1 MRKDEAN
8 VRVAAE
14 RVAFQITDNAAG
26 DIEIVF
32 HDAVNH
38 AGLKRAT
45 TTGRRG
51 MRIDDGLAAVELFVY
66 GREDRI
72 AGPLIAVT
80 RPQADAV
87 GLERVEG
94 IFDLAQT
101 SVCVGQRDRRKM
113 SETPGIISN

>member
-1 MRKDEAN
+1 MRKDETDI
-8 VRVAAE
+8 RVAAE
-14 RVAFQITDNAAG
+14 RVAFQITDNAAS

-45 TTGRRG
+45 TAGRRG
-51 MRIDDGLAAVELFVY
+51 MRIDDGLAPVELFVY

-87 GLERVEG
+87 GLE
-94 IFDLAQT
+94 
-101 SVCVGQRDRRKM
+101 CVGRVF
-113 SETPGIISN
+113 NLA